1 MKRTLLTVLS
11 VILVLA
17 SLFGIFASFTGLDDV
32 EAIKLEKAAQR
43 GNLLDAIQLMEDSV
57 TELEA
62 MAEERSDDERNFA
75 EGTAASQVG
84 GKQISQGQAQYDA
97 GKRQLEQGK
106 AQYAAGEKSYAD
118 AQALYESK
126 QAEYEAAQ
134 AQLAEAKAQLAEA
147 KQLRDQGQAK
157 LDRAAPLYNI
167 YAKGNQYTGGVLSGV
182 GVPIADTLLKDNLA
196 KYGFGTLGEAI
207 STYEQ
212 GQSELA
218 SANAQIADAEQ
229 QIADGEKQLAA
240 AKQQLDAGK
249 KQLDSSRSQLDNAK
263 RDIAAGESKLNSAAG
278 QLAQS
283 KAQVQ
288 QKSNAMAD
296 ALEGLKQYDD
306 AQALVDAGMEV
317 ILANSDIAE
326 KITDPE
332 DYRGAL
338 NVTRAYIDE
347 DEVNVQAELDARHS
361 LYSLLRI
368 VSIIALAAGIVC
380 CIAALNPSLN
390 KLKAAF
396 ISAAAASAFALA
408 LYIFSAVK
416 GSRFFV
422 YSLAN
427 GNGSGIVQNTAIIV
441 LLIAAVVCAV
451 LAALCTR
458 AYKVGLGLAAPKEKP
473 QRKIVDTDKDDNDAP
488 FYEEAVE
495 MGITPAELGT
505 DAEDSIELPEEEEA
519 PRPTRRE
526 QKAMKAAEEA
536 AATAAAV
543 AAAAEVSA
551 EIAEKERKLK
561 EENDLLKADIE
572 QMEFEKA
579 RREYEAARKKY
590 EEARRNANK

>member
-32 EAIKLEKAAQR
+32 KAIKLEKEAQR

-62 MAEERSDDERNFA
+62 MAEERSDDERDFA

-118 AQALYESK
+118 AQALYDSK
-126 QAEYEAAQ
+126 KAEYDAAQ
-134 AQLAEAKAQLAEA
+134 AQIADAKAQLAEA
-147 KQLRDQGQAK
+147 KQLRDEGQAK
-157 LDRAAPLYNI
+157 LDRAAPLYNL
-167 YAKGNQYTGGVLSGV
+167 YAKGNQYTGGAISGV
-182 GVPIADTLLKDNLA
+182 GVPIFDQLLADNLA

-218 SANAQIADAEQ
+218 TANAQIADAEK

-249 KQLDSSRSQLDNAK
+249 KQLDASRSQLDSAK

-288 QKSNAMAD
+288 QKSNAMEN

-306 AQALVDAGMEV
+306 AQSIVDAGMEV

-338 NVTRAYIDE
+338 NATRAYIDE
-347 DEVNVQAELDARHS
+347 DEVNVQAELDARHT

-368 VSIIALAAGIVC
+368 VSIITLAAGIVC
-380 CIAALNPSLN
+380 IIAALNPSLG
-390 KLKAAF
+390 KLKAGL
-396 ISAAAASAFALA
+396 ISAAAASAAALA

-427 GNGSGIVQNTAIIV
+427 GHGSGSIQNTAVIV
-441 LLIAAVVCAV
+441 LLIAAIACTV

-473 QRKIVDTDKDDNDAP
+473 QRRIDDTDMDDNDAP
-488 FYEEAVE
+488 FYEDAVE
-495 MGITPAELGT
+495 MGVTPAELGT
-505 DAEDSIELPEEEEA
+505 DAEYGIELPEEE
-519 PRPTRRE
+519 PRPTRKER
-526 QKAMKAAEEA
+526 KAMKAAA
-536 AATAAAV
+536 AVSPAAELAEV

-551 EIAEKERKLK
+551 ELAEKERKLK
-561 EENDLLKADIE
+561 EENDQLKADLE
-572 QMEFEKA
+572 QMEFQKA

-590 EEARRNANK
+590 EEALNNANK